1 MKIVLFL
8 LSLGVMV
15 YDANPKRGGSMINI
29 LWNIDQ
35 SSSGYGTHEGSV
47 ENHKETSPF
56 CQAID
61 SNLYLCSSW
70 YLLIIIQ
77 VRSITVFTNI
87 TIMYNLL
94 DIRSSSRLH
103 LTSDLLLLRCD
114 KVPRL
119 QLYGSGDS
127 ALG

>member
-15 YDANPKRGGSMINI
+15 YDANPRRRGSGINI
-29 LWNIDQ
+29 LWNIGQ
-35 SSSGYGTHEGSV
+35 SSSGYGAHEVSV
-47 ENHKETSPF
+47 ENHRETSPF

-61 SNLYLCSSW
+61 SNLYLYSSW

-77 VRSITVFTNI
+77 VRSTTVFTNI

-94 DIRSSSRLH
+94 DIRSSSL
-103 LTSDLLLLRCD
+103 LDLLLLRCD
-114 KVPRL
+114 KVLRL